1 MKQKNPKWIVYF
13 ILFALLGAVVY
24 LSVHDITPISKHIEK
39 DISVN
44 MR

>member
-1 MKQKNPKWIVYF
+1 MKQKNSRWIIYT
-13 ILFALLGAVVY
+13 ILFALLVAVFY
-24 LSVHDITPISKHIEK
+24 LSVHEITPLSKHIEQ